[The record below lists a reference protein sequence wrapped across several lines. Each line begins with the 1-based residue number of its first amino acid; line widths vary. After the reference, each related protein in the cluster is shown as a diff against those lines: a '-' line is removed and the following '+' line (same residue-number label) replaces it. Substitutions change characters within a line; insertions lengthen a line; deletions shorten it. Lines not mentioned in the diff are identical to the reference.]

1 VPERT
6 RGVPRTSERL
16 GRMLAIVPYLVQ
28 HPGSE
33 LGHVASAF
41 GVEPAQLRR
50 DLDLL
55 FMSGLP
61 PYGPGDLID
70 VDVDEDGRI
79 WISMADHFS
88 RPLKLTR
95 SEALAVY
102 LRGTELLATPGV
114 PDAPALA
121 NALRKL
127 HDSLGPET
135 LGEAPGKIEIA
146 AGGSPPEHLETLRA
160 AAAAH
165 ERVTI
170 EYFALSTGER
180 SRRTIEPEEVFS
192 DLGHWYVAAWD
203 VDVDDERLFRADRV
217 LAVDRLEE
225 RFRPRGLRGVGRDLY
240 SPTGEDV
247 SVRLR
252 LRPAAR
258 WIAEYYATTDV
269 DELDDGGIEV
279 TLPARQLGWVARLLL
294 RVGDDA
300 EVVEPA
306 VLGAEVSRL
315 AEATLA
321 RYAEKDLVSRG

>member
-1 VPERT
+1 MPERA
-6 RGVPRTSERL
+6 RAVPRTSERL

-28 HPGSE
+28 HPGSA
-33 LGHVASAF
+33 LGEVASAF
-41 GVEPAQLRR
+41 GLEPAQLRR

-55 FMSGLP
+55 FLSGLP

-95 SEALAVY
+95 SEALAIY

-121 NALRKL
+121 AALEKL
-127 HDSLGPET
+127 RASLGPET
-135 LGEAPGKIEIA
+135 IGEARGRIEIA
-146 AGGSPPEHLETLRA
+146 AGGRAPEHLAILRE

-165 ERVTI
+165 ERVRI

-192 DLGHWYVAAWD
+192 DMGHWYVAAWD
-203 VDVDDERLFRADRV
+203 VDADDERLFRADRV
-217 LAVDRLEE
+217 RAVEGTGE
-225 RFRPRGLRGVGRDLY
+225 TFRPRGLRGAGRDLY

-247 SVRLR
+247 AVRLR
-252 LRPAAR
+252 LGPAAR
-258 WIAEYYATTDV
+258 WIAEYYATSDV
-269 DELDDGGIEV
+269 HELDDGGVEV
-279 TLPARQLGWVARLLL
+279 TLPARQLGWVARLVL
-294 RVGDDA
+294 RVGDEA
-300 EVVEPA
+300 EVIDPPE
-306 VLGAEVSRL
+306 LRAEVARL

-321 RYAEKDLVSRG
+321 RYGEKT

>member
-1 VPERT
+1 VPERG
-6 RGVPRTSERL
+6 RGGPKTSDRL

-33 LGHVASAF
+33 LGEVAAAF

-70 VDVDEDGRI
+70 VDVDEDERI

-95 SEALAVY
+95 SEALAIY

-121 NALRKL
+121 AALEKL
-127 HDSLGPET
+127 RSSLGPET
-135 LGEAPGKIEIA
+135 LGEALERIEIA
-146 AGGSPPEHLETLRA
+146 EEGSAPEHLETLRRA
-160 AAAAH
+160 AADH
-165 ERVTI
+165 ERLTI
-170 EYFALSTGER
+170 EYFAISTGER
-180 SRRTIEPEEVFS
+180 TSRTIEPEEVFA
-192 DLGHWYVAAWD
+192 DMGHWYVAAWD
-203 VDVDDERLFRADRV
+203 VDADAERLFRADRV
-217 LAVDRLEE
+217 RAVEATGE
-225 RFRPRGLRGVGRDLY
+225 GFRPRGLRGAGRDLY

-247 SVRLR
+247 LVRLR
-252 LRPAAR
+252 LAPAAR
-258 WIAEYYATTDV
+258 WIAEYYATSEV
-269 DELDDGGIEV
+269 VEHADGGVEV
-279 TLPARQLGWVARLLL
+279 SLPARQLGWVARLLL

-300 EVVEPA
+300 EVLDPPE
-306 VLGAEVSRL
+306 LRAEVARL
-315 AEATLA
+315 AAATLD
-321 RYAEKDLVSRG
+321 RYGHKT